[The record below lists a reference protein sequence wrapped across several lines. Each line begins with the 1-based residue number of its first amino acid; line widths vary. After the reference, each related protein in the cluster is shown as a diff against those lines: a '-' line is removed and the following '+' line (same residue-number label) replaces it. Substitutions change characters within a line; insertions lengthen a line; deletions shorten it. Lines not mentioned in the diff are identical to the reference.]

1 MRFIKNF
8 ERFNDL
14 LAEVR
19 LSDVLNIKSKEDNLL
34 ASEIDQLKNV
44 SFDFEKNLVKFIT
57 LKKRVNNKKIQFKIN
72 WNDTSKHNLRK
83 RISERTSFKTVQEFN
98 NFFKEL
104 VNIVFPD
111 YVGKQLMSS
120 GRYSVYSI
128 EYNISIIF
136 EFNFEKYIKNDYEVN
151 VVTILPGRKGLDVVK
166 LIDI

>member
-14 LAEVR
+14 LTEVR
-19 LSDVLNIKSKEDNLL
+19 LSDVLNIKSKEDILL

-83 RISERTSFKTVQEFN
+83 SS
-98 NFFKEL
+98 L
-104 VNIVFPD
+104 L
-111 YVGKQLMSS
+111 LM
-120 GRYSVYSI
+120 
-128 EYNISIIF
+128 
-136 EFNFEKYIKNDYEVN
+136 
-151 VVTILPGRKGLDVVK
+151 IL
-166 LIDI
+166 I